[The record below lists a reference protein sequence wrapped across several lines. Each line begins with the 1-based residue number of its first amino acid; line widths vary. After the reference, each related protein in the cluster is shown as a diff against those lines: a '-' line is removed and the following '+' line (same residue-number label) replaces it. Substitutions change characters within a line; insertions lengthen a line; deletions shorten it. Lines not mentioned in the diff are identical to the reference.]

1 MAKKDEGRVRIQ
13 RESPKT
19 RSMDRTPNTLAKELG
34 VSTNTIK
41 NRLRNT
47 GINFEMA
54 RSSEYQ
60 MYNYEGLPI
69 LYAYLGLDRF
79 TEDSRNALA
88 PFLLRL
94 EKYLD
99 DHPEQ
104 SFCRK
109 FLYAQ
114 KPYQD
119 YLLKAHLCDYIDKQ
133 LGYIMK
139 LSRQLVL
146 EANFSTNSPSGLNND
161 LAMFPDVLNRLN
173 RIILELSNFTDL
185 DNLTEVEKT
194 QNLKYKHP
202 KKDAGSSKSRDV
214 DHLVKK
220 WYTSIIGK
228 RERLYKTSADRE
240 SIELEKTYGEEKSQA
255 AALNERLLNETL
267 FEEEDR
273 IKQMESILKQ
283 IHVYQDDSKSI
294 YGKNKKAVQVDIQK
308 LMQYNID
315 IYWEKMLKEAAMPEF
330 KLSEGTRLPW
340 LIVDLVKEW
349 FYEATKYAYDLQAY
363 CCMKLQVVYR
373 YEDQVIVERIKELW
387 SIMKEA
393 GYIPK
398 IDKKG
403 DVVASAI
410 DACRIA
416 AGSFRTQQNK
426 ERLIRLILNPPGS
439 SLNHPLVVAA
449 AAVTVEYFYQR
460 HAAAYS
466 QYYANLYMQYLT
478 ILDKLEKS

>member
-79 TEDSRNALA
+79 TEDSRNALT

-104 SFCRK
+104 SFCQK

-119 YLLKAHLCDYIDKQ
+119 YLLKAHLCDHIDKQ
-133 LGYIMK
+133 LGYIKK

-146 EANFSTNSPSGLNND
+146 EANFSPNSPGGLDND

-173 RIILELSNFTDL
+173 QIVFELSNFTDL
-185 DNLTEVEKT
+185 DNLTEVGEASG
-194 QNLKYKHP
+194 LKYNSP
-202 KKDAGSSKSRDV
+202 KKDAGFSKPRDV

-220 WYTSIIGK
+220 WYTSIMGK
-228 RERLYKTSADRE
+228 REQLYKTSVDRE
-240 SIELEKTYGEEKSQA
+240 SIELEKAYGEEKSQA

-273 IKQMESILKQ
+273 IKQMEAFLDQ
-283 IHVYQDDSKSI
+283 IYFYQDDLKSK
-294 YGKNKKAVQVDIQK
+294 YDKNEASLHDNIQK
-308 LMQYNID
+308 LMQENID
-315 IYWEKMLKEAAMPEF
+315 AYLEKMFKEPTAPEF
-330 KLSEGTRLPW
+330 KLFEKLSLPQV
-340 LIVDLVKEW
+340 IVVPVRKW
-349 FYEATKYAYDLQAY
+349 FYEATTYVYGLQIFCNMRPYRDDVYDDRA
-363 CCMKLQVVYR
+363 VVKSIQ
-373 YEDQVIVERIKELW
+373 EIW
-387 SIMKEA
+387 SIMEETNYISKTAQRKEILTTA
-393 GYIPK
+393 INECE
-398 IDKKG
+398 
-403 DVVASAI
+403 VAAKLF
-410 DACRIA
+410 
-416 AGSFRTQQNK
+416 GTQENK
-426 ERLIRLILNPPGS
+426 NLLIELILNDPDLLRIPFYMV
-439 SLNHPLVVAA
+439 PAA
-449 AAVTVEYFYQR
+449 AITVEYFFRR
-460 HAAAYS
+460 HAVAYS
-466 QYYANLYMQYLT
+466 QYYTNLYIQYVK
-478 ILDKLEKS
+478 ILNKLEE